1 MGRAGSERTGCRVTN
16 CHCGQGRGTDWPV
29 QSVIVARKQAFS
41 GQFPVNGHY
50 LAPAGAVG
58 GWVAYPTESVGV
70 QPGGVSIAIGIAVRT
85 LPPICLVLLL
95 CLLAGCAS
103 REKKVED
110 AKKAARSWA
119 ATVKA
124 VTEQWAQSRVSLR
137 FTRTTLNTATQN
149 LYREAESIRSV
160 DGTAA
165 RRIDRL
171 KDAIDPVMD
180 AVALNEPDRAR
191 DLATR
196 LPVLAGEETTE

>member
-1 MGRAGSERTGCRVTN
+1 M
-16 CHCGQGRGTDWPV
+16 
-29 QSVIVARKQAFS
+29 
-41 GQFPVNGHY
+41 
-50 LAPAGAVG
+50 
-58 GWVAYPTESVGV
+58 
-70 QPGGVSIAIGIAVRT
+70 RT